1 MVELFL
7 DGGPFMWPILGLFII
22 GLVFVFERFYAL
34 VTITAKTKAFTK
46 NIRDILEEEGVEGA
60 LKACDESTSPVAAMF
75 SEALRHFDKGFEKIE
90 KTLDTIG
97 ALEMTYLEKNQI
109 WLSTVIVIAPMM
121 GFTGTVAG
129 MVRAFQDIAAAD
141 DMSPAVVATGIS
153 QALLTTLF
161 GLIVAMIIQIFQ
173 NFFLFQIDN
182 LVVEME
188 KNSLDLL
195 DDLENKNIKKN

>member
-1 MVELFL
+1 MVQLFL
-7 DGGPFMWPILGLFII
+7 DGGPFMWPILCVFIV
-22 GLVFVFERFYAL
+22 GLVIVFERLYAL
-34 VTITAKTKAFTK
+34 ITITAKTKAFTK
-46 NIRDILEEEGVEGA
+46 SIKDVLINEGVSGA
-60 LKACDESTSPVAAMF
+60 IEACNSSTSPIATMF
-75 SEALRHFDKGFEKIE
+75 AEALRHQDKGLARVE

-97 ALEMTYLEKNQI
+97 SLEMTFLEKNQI
-109 WLSTVIVIAPMM
+109 WLSTVIVIAPML

-129 MVRAFQDIAAAD
+129 MVTAFQDIAAAN

-182 LVVEME
+182 LVIDME
-188 KNSLDLL
+188 RSSLDLL
-195 DDLENKNIKKN
+195 DDLEKNNIKK

>member
-1 MVELFL
+1 MVQLFL
-7 DGGPFMWPILGLFII
+7 DGGPFMWPILGVFIV
-22 GLVFVFERFYAL
+22 GLVIVFERLYAL
-34 VTITAKTKAFTK
+34 ITITAKTKAFTK
-46 NIRDILEEEGVEGA
+46 NIKEVLIEGGVGSAIE
-60 LKACDESTSPVAAMF
+60 ACNASTSPIATMF
-75 SEALRHFDKGFEKIE
+75 AEALRHQDKGLARVE

-97 ALEMTYLEKNQI
+97 SLEMTFLEKNQI
-109 WLSTVIVIAPMM
+109 WLSTVIVIAPML

-129 MVRAFQDIAAAD
+129 MVTAFQDIAAAN

-182 LVVEME
+182 LVIDME
-188 KNSLDLL
+188 RSSLDLL
-195 DDLENKNIKKN
+195 DDLEKNNIKK

>member
-1 MVELFL
+1 MVQLFL
-7 DGGPFMWPILGLFII
+7 DGGPFMWPILGVFIV
-22 GLVFVFERFYAL
+22 GLVIVFERLYAL
-34 VTITAKTKAFTK
+34 ITITAKTNAFTK
-46 NIRDILEEEGVEGA
+46 GIKTILAEEGISGA
-60 LKACDESTSPVAAMF
+60 IDACNASTSPIAVMF
-75 SEALRHFDKGFEKIE
+75 AEALRHEKKGLARVE

-97 ALEMTYLEKNQI
+97 SLEMTFLEKNQI
-109 WLSTVIVIAPMM
+109 WLSTVIVIAPML

-129 MVRAFQDIAAAD
+129 MVTAFQDIAAAN

-182 LVVEME
+182 LVIDME
-188 KNSLDLL
+188 RSSLDLL
-195 DDLENKNIKKN
+195 DDLEKNNIKK